1 MTVKINGTEM
11 ELKYSLR
18 THILY
23 EGIVGESLDYTQ
35 LTNITKITQ
44 LFYCNIVATMQAKK
58 HALDFTWNDFLDWL
72 DENGD
77 YKLVNEYALWLTHQ
91 LEVQYNL
98 VQQDEDK
105 EETDNSHENHG
116 NDSIKKKLNI
126 KK

>member
-44 LFYCNIVATMQAKK
+44 LFYCNIIATMQSKK
-58 HALDFTWNDFLDWL
+58 YALNFTWNDFLDWL
-72 DENGD
+72 DANGD
-77 YKLVNEYALWLTHQ
+77 YDVILEYVHWLTRQ

-98 VQQDEDK
+98 IPEKEEEDK
-105 EETDNSHENHG
+105 TD
-116 NDSIKKKLNI
+116 KKKLTTE
-126 KK
+126 K